1 MSTPTPE
8 EMNAYLEAYREAY
21 YNNIDSTADGNPAM
35 LAGLAA
41 AFEARDQRQAG
52 DIVQVSQ
59 HAINAL
65 ARLDGDPVD
74 IERVRDEMMYWR
86 NNTAAYAA
94 AQRRATSREQAARG
108 ILADVRDALRGT
120 EGD

>member
-21 YNNIDSTADGNPAM
+21 YNNIDSTAEGNPAM
-35 LAGLAA
+35 VAGLAA

-74 IERVRDEMMYWR
+74 IERVRDEMTYWR

-94 AQRRATSREQAARG
+94 MQRRATSREDKARAALNR
-108 ILADVRDALRGT
+108 VRDALQGK
-120 EGD
+120 EDD